1 VKPGWVAGSVR
12 ARLLANRRLGRA
24 GTRAVAA
31 TGSVRGAV
39 GLVTGSPYGRDVES
53 GMGLID
59 AERGV
64 RATTLWHLRVLAG
77 WLPPGGSDVVRVLA
91 GGHEIANVEA
101 HLDKLA
107 GGPDTEPFEV
117 GALATAWPRVRVT
130 RSVAE
135 VRAVLARSPWGDPGT
150 DERAS
155 FAAALRVA
163 WARRSAESVPGLRRW
178 ATAGAAIVVA
188 GERFAHDR
196 ELTPASAIDAR
207 RLLGPG
213 WAGTSLESFSAR
225 LPADA
230 RSVFADVTDA
240 AELWRAETAWWRGL
254 GREAARQVRRASTGE
269 AVVAWSAL
277 LLLADAQRVCGAL
290 EAAAW
295 GPVGLEAFDAV
306 A

>member
-1 VKPGWVAGSVR
+1 M
-12 ARLLANRRLGRA
+12 
-24 GTRAVAA
+24 
-31 TGSVRGAV
+31 
-39 GLVTGSPYGRDVES
+39 GLVE
-53 GMGLID
+53 

-101 HLDKLA
+101 HVDELA
-107 GGPDTEPFEV
+107 GGPHADPFEL
-117 GALATAWPRVRVT
+117 GALATAWPRVRGA
-130 RSVAE
+130 RSIAE

-150 DERAS
+150 NERAS

-163 WARRSAESVPGLRRW
+163 WARRNAEWIPDLRRW

-188 GERFAHDR
+188 GERFGNGR
-196 ELTPASAIDAR
+196 ELSPAAAIDAR

-213 WAGTSLESFSAR
+213 WAGTSFGSFSAG

-230 RSVFADVTDA
+230 RWVFADVADA
-240 AELWRAETAWWRGL
+240 AGLWRAETAWWRGL
-254 GREAARQVRRASTGE
+254 GDEAARQVGRASTGE
-269 AVVAWSAL
+269 AVVAWSAV